1 MAAAGAGCDV
11 TVEQVAAYFAEAVRV
26 SDRYY
31 QDLAELQDDR
41 QPLAPRVVARLR
53 SLLALVEPAA
63 RMREALG
70 AVSTEMLFAGLHLW
84 GEQRE
89 AEGMETLPLWTAGE

>member
-1 MAAAGAGCDV
+1 MAKADASCDV

-31 QDLAELQDDR
+31 EDLAELQDDR
-41 QPLAPRVVARLR
+41 QPLAPSTVTRLR

-63 RMREALG
+63 RMREVLG

-84 GEQRE
+84 GEQRG
-89 AEGMETLPLWTAGE
+89 AQGMETLPLWAVTE